1 MSSGITVAIDGT
13 AGSGKSTLGKRLA
26 VRLGVRYVDSGA
38 LYRAVGWMAVSR
50 GINLADGAA
59 LADLA
64 NEIHIELKQDVDGLV
79 RVLTDDTDVTR
90 EIRTPD
96 ASRASSAV
104 AAVQGVRDAVTHRLR
119 EMAAGGVVMDGRDI
133 GTVVL
138 PKADVKI
145 FLDASPEVRAKRRM
159 QENAGQGISEKLE
172 KVLGDIKDRDAAD
185 SNRSAAP
192 LCVADDAHVID
203 TSGHSLEELEEK
215 LLSIVRESKAL
226 Q

>member
-1 MSSGITVAIDGT
+1 MSSGITVSIDGT

-38 LYRAVGWMAVSR
+38 LYRAVGWEAVKR
-50 GINLADGAA
+50 GIDLSDEAA

-64 NEIHIELKQDVDGLV
+64 NEIHIELQQRADGMI
-79 RVLTDDTDVTR
+79 RVFAGSEDVTR

-104 AAVQGVRDAVTHRLR
+104 AAIQSVRDAVTNRLR

-159 QENAGQGISEKLE
+159 QENAGQGISEKLN
-172 KVLGDIKDRDAAD
+172 KVLVDIKDRDAAD

-203 TSGHSLEELEEK
+203 TSGYSLEELEAM
-215 LLSIVRESKAL
+215 LLDIVNASKA